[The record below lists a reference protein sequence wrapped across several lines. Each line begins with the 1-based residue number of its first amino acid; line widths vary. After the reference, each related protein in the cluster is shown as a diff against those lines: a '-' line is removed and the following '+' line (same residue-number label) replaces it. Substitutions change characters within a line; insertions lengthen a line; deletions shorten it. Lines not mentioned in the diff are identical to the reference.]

1 MTTPTA
7 LATDEGRDQILRALP
22 DIQDVAD
29 PKPDTSPTADSSP
42 RSKDTRP

>member
-1 MTTPTA
+1 MTTPSA

>member
-29 PKPDTSPTADSSP
+29 PKPDTSPTAGSSP
-42 RSKDTRP
+42 RSKETRP